1 MQLQVISW
9 RLSGRLHQV
18 YPQTCSVNGPGA
30 RLSPMPKGNPFK
42 ILVRS
47 VVYATP
53 LFRYFAPRYRSTYV
67 PSHLCRLI
75 DLLNQTVDIPGSI
88 IEVGCFRGETTI
100 WLNRHMKDLQIEK
113 PYYAL
118 DTFGG
123 FTDSDLAH
131 EVTRRGK
138 KISEIYGFAS
148 NSRSWF
154 DKTMRLNGFDKVIS
168 IQADA
173 AKFDYST
180 VAPISFALVDLDLY
194 LPMKSALKE
203 VFSFL
208 SSGGILVADDC
219 DPNTNY
225 DGAHQAFTEF
235 VSRYHLPLRI
245 DLDRL
250 GVVVKA

>member
-1 MQLQVISW
+1 MNTQVVEFSMT
-9 RLSGRLHQV
+9 Q
-18 YPQTCSVNGPGA
+18 
-30 RLSPMPKGNPFK
+30 GNLIK
-42 ILVRS
+42 SLVRS

-67 PSHLCRLI
+67 PAHLCRLI
-75 DLLNQTVDIPGSI
+75 DLLDRTVDIPGSI
-88 IEVGCFRGETTI
+88 IEVGCFTGETTI
-100 WLNRHMKDLQIEK
+100 WLNRHLKDKKIEG

-123 FTDSDLAH
+123 FTNADLAY
-131 EVTRRGK
+131 EVTNRGK
-138 KISEIYGFAS
+138 KLSELSAFDS
-148 NSRSWF
+148 NRRSWF
-154 DKTMRLNGFDKVIS
+154 DKTMRLNGFNNVIS

-173 AKFDYST
+173 SKFDYST

-203 VFSFL
+203 VFSVL
-208 SSGGILVADDC
+208 SPGGILVADDC
-219 DPNTNY
+219 HANINY
-225 DGAHQAFTEF
+225 DGALQAFTEF
-235 VSRYHLPLRI
+235 VSSHHLPLRI

>member
-1 MQLQVISW
+1 MTQ
-9 RLSGRLHQV
+9 
-18 YPQTCSVNGPGA
+18 
-30 RLSPMPKGNPFK
+30 GNLFK
-42 ILVRS
+42 NLARS

-67 PSHLCRLI
+67 PAHLCRLI
-75 DLLNQTVDIPGSI
+75 DLLNQSAGIPGSI
-88 IEVGCFRGETTI
+88 IEVGCFKGETTI
-100 WLNRHMKDLQIEK
+100 WLNKHLKDQRIEK

-123 FTDSDLAH
+123 FTDSDLAY
-131 EVTRRGK
+131 EVTKRGK
-138 KISEIYGFAS
+138 KLSEIYGFAS
-148 NSRSWF
+148 NRKSWF
-154 DKTMRLNGFDKVIS
+154 DKTMRLNGFHKVTS

-208 SSGGILVADDC
+208 SYGGILVADDC
-219 DPNTNY
+219 DPNINY

-235 VSRYHLPLRI
+235 VSSHHLPLRI
-245 DLDRL
+245 DLNRL

>member
-1 MQLQVISW
+1 
-9 RLSGRLHQV
+9 
-18 YPQTCSVNGPGA
+18 
-30 RLSPMPKGNPFK
+30 MPLGNPLK
-42 ILVRS
+42 SLIRS

-67 PSHLCRLI
+67 PAHLCRLI
-75 DLLNQTVDIPGSI
+75 DLLNQTADIPGSI
-88 IEVGCFRGETTI
+88 VEVGCFTGETTI
-100 WLNRHMKDLQIEK
+100 WLNRHLKDLKIEK

-131 EVTRRGK
+131 EVTKRGK
-138 KISEIYGFAS
+138 KLSDIYGFAS

-154 DKTMRLNGFDKVIS
+154 DKTMRLNGFHKVIS
-168 IQADA
+168 VQGDA
-173 AKFDYST
+173 SKFDYST

-203 VFSFL
+203 VFSVL
-208 SSGGILVADDC
+208 SRGGIIVADDC
-219 DPNTNY
+219 DPNINY
-225 DGAHQAFTEF
+225 DGAYQAFTEF
-235 VSRYHLPLRI
+235 VSSHHLPLRI
-245 DLDRL
+245 DLNRL